1 MKIHHFNAIYI
12 AVPSWNREKSH
23 EMFNNV
29 TIKADQGTFFII
41 EIKRQFSDQNSLV
54 VLTNWH

>member
-1 MKIHHFNAIYI
+1 MQFALPFLVGIGK
-12 AVPSWNREKSH
+12 KSH

-29 TIKADQGTFFII
+29 TIKADQGTFFIN

-54 VLTNWH
+54 VLTN